1 MRLPVRRRRHPRR
14 GGRGEGPGTAA
25 DPGEHRTGVQA
36 AGRGDLAR
44 GESVTGVA
52 CRYAVSRET
61 VYQWAARLGRRGLPG
76 ARLRDAPRSGRPA
89 GTGRAAERL
98 LRAALPT
105 DPRRHGYRHPAWTTP
120 LLRHHLRRQGVEA
133 SEATIRRALRR
144 LGYRW
149 KRPRF
154 VLSRRDPHWRQAKGG
169 SGAG

>member
-1 MRLPVRRRRHPRR
+1 MRDFCLTAPQRDALCRLAKASPDTREARR
-14 GGRGEGPGTAA
+14 ALA
-25 DPGEHRTGVQA
+25 LL
-36 AGRGDLAR
+36 DLAR

-52 CRYAVSRET
+52 GRYAVSRET

-144 LGYRW
+144 LGHRW